1 MTRVL
6 NLNVIKN
13 FLIILLPLVII
24 LGNFRYLVFNFNFY
38 NSLYE
43 KSGVYQ
49 TFDKDLAK
57 YETDNLFDYFRG
69 QNNIDH
75 NFFSNQAITHLADVK
90 DLIRF
95 STVLLY
101 LALIAISALVT
112 ALAVKGKYKSIAQ
125 ALFTS
130 ALITLVFILLLAL
143 GILKT
148 FESLF
153 TGFHQ
158 VLFTNNLWQFS
169 QDDNLIKLFPQ
180 EFFIEFA
187 SRLSLN
193 IIISSAII
201 VLVSHIARRKILKW
215 FLQVCSLAP

>member
-1 MTRVL
+1 MIRVL

-49 TFDKDLAK
+49 TFDKDLVK
-57 YETDNLFDYFRG
+57 YQTNNLFDYFRG
-69 QNNIDH
+69 QNNIYH
-75 NFFSNQAITHLADVK
+75 KFFSNQAVAHLADVK

-95 STVLLY
+95 STILLY
-101 LALIAISALVT
+101 LALIVVSALLIF
-112 ALAVKGKYKSIAQ
+112 LAVKKKYQSITQ

-130 ALITLVFILLLAL
+130 ALVTLIFTLFLAL
-143 GILKT
+143 GILKA
-148 FESLF
+148 FEPLF

-169 QDDNLIKLFPQ
+169 ANDNLIKLFPQ
-180 EFFIEFA
+180 QFFIEFA
-187 SRLSLN
+187 SRLSLS
-193 IIISSAII
+193 IVISSA
-201 VLVSHIARRKILKW
+201 VIALLSFIAGRKVKK
-215 FLQVCSLAP
+215 